1 MKLDLAAARDATVPD
16 VLPAAGEPFHVLFC
30 GINPGLYSAATGW
43 HFARPGNRFWPAL
56 HQSGFTPRQLKPSEQ
71 AELTR
76 YGLGITNIAPRATA
90 QAAELT
96 PAELRDGAARLLALI
111 DARRPRVIA
120 IAGVTAY
127 RTAFALPRAVIGP
140 QPEPLGAARLWI
152 LPNPSGLNASWPA
165 PRIAEAFR
173 ELKEAVG
180 ERLQTLAH
188 HESGAS
194 GNTGAMHH
202 RMPAVAW
209 ARHNAVSAS
218 CSGAGSFNRKQQL
231 HQMDTTGGTGRLQ
244 GKHVL
249 VTGGTTG
256 IGFAIAERFL
266 REGARVVV
274 TGRNEELGLRAEAA
288 LRDAGQSW
296 FVAADAGDPA
306 AVARSVDLAA
316 GHLGTLDVL
325 VNNAGVG
332 VEAGLLRTPLADYDR
347 LMDVNVRGYLLYA
360 QAAYPYLSR
369 RRGCM
374 IHIASDAGIWGEQAI
389 GLYSVSKA
397 AVVMLGKMLALEGG
411 PDGVRSNV
419 LCPGD
424 TWPGMRHMAPAGEED
439 RPESG
444 DWPIPPI
451 GRIGEARDVAAAAVF
466 YASDEAEF
474 ITGTTLLVDGGMTA
488 GYHQRDNS
496 PLAEPGP

>member
-1 MKLDLAAARDATVPD
+1 
-16 VLPAAGEPFHVLFC
+16 
-30 GINPGLYSAATGW
+30 
-43 HFARPGNRFWPAL
+43 
-56 HQSGFTPRQLKPSEQ
+56 
-71 AELTR
+71 
-76 YGLGITNIAPRATA
+76 
-90 QAAELT
+90 
-96 PAELRDGAARLLALI
+96 
-111 DARRPRVIA
+111 
-120 IAGVTAY
+120 
-127 RTAFALPRAVIGP
+127 
-140 QPEPLGAARLWI
+140 
-152 LPNPSGLNASWPA
+152 
-165 PRIAEAFR
+165 
-173 ELKEAVG
+173 
-180 ERLQTLAH
+180 
-188 HESGAS
+188 
-194 GNTGAMHH
+194 
-202 RMPAVAW
+202 
-209 ARHNAVSAS
+209 
-218 CSGAGSFNRKQQL
+218 
-231 HQMDTTGGTGRLQ
+231 MDMTSGTGRLQ

-266 REGARVVV
+266 REGARVAV
-274 TGRNEELGLRAEAA
+274 TGRNQELGVRAEAA
-288 LRDAGQSW
+288 LREAGPSW
-296 FVAADAGDPA
+296 FLPADAADPA

-316 GHLGTLDVL
+316 NHLGTIDVL

-332 VEAGLLRTPLADYDR
+332 VEASLLRTPLADYDR
-347 LMDVNVRGYLLYA
+347 LMNVNVRGCLLYA
-360 QAAYPYLSR
+360 QAAYPHLAR
-369 RRGCM
+369 HRGCM

-424 TWPGMRHMAPAGEED
+424 TWPGMRHMAPPGEED

-451 GRIGEARDVAAAAVF
+451 GRLGEARDVAAAAVF

-488 GYHQRDNS
+488 GYHQRENS